1 MKTVGQ
7 PLRGQARRTLTTVV
21 EGRDTYYDSAE
32 HRAWS
37 REVLRRAAGMCASCG
52 ALDRR
57 LVADHR
63 VEIRDGGSRTDPAN
77 GQALCWPCH
86 AKKTWRERTNRHSS
100 VKIGGKRPETGV

>member
-1 MKTVGQ
+1 MRTIGQ

-21 EGRDTYYDSAE
+21 EGRDSYYDSVE

-37 REVLRRAAGMCASCG
+37 REVLRRAAGMCSSCG

-63 VEIRDGGSRTDPAN
+63 IEIRDGGSRTDPSN
-77 GQALCWPCH
+77 GQALCSPCH
-86 AKKTWRERTNRHSS
+86 AKKTTVARTKRHSS
-100 VKIGGKRPETGV
+100 VNIDGKRPERGV